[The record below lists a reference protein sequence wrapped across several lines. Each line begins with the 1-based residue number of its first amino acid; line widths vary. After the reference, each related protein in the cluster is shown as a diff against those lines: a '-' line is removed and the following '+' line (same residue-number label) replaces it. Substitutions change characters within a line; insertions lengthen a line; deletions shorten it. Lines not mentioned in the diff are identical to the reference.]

1 MGYGTKVTVKVC
13 RSCVK
18 QKVHTALRKPIEL
31 NLLYL
36 KIVIQKYTYISQYI
50 AKQSL

>member
-18 QKVHTALRKPIEL
+18 QKIHTSLRKLIEL